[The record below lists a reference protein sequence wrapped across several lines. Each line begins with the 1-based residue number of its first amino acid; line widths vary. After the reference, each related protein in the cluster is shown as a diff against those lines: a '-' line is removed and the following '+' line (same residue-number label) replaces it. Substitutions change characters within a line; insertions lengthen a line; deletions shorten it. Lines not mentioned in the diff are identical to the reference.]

1 MKNFVSFGI
10 GIVVGGAISAADT
23 YKYFKEKSDKEIE
36 EIKDRFREKEN
47 DLEEEIAEI
56 KDQKLEIMA
65 QEAESQRAKD
75 EVEKPKK
82 SKKKSSKKDA
92 DKPVTNATDA
102 AARPE
107 MEYTDYAAISNGK
120 NSDDE
125 AEEEKSKKKTTKKK
139 STKKKKESE
148 VVVITEEEWIDNPD
162 DMSQITMY
170 VTPTGNV
177 INGSTEQKIDP
188 AGSVSQEMVDAFL
201 ESNDSVWYV
210 RNNKLFVMYE
220 LVLDED
226 GDYDV
231 Y

>member
-1 MKNFVSFGI
+1 MKNFISFGI
-10 GIVVGGAISAADT
+10 GMVVGGVISSAAT

-65 QEAESQRAKD
+65 KEAESQMAKD

-82 SKKKSSKKDA
+82 SKKKSTKKDA
-92 DKPVTNATDA
+92 EKPVTNATDA
-102 AARPE
+102 ADRPE
-107 MEYTDYAAISNGK
+107 MEYTDYAAISSGK
-120 NSDDE
+120 DE
-125 AEEEKSKKKTTKKK
+125 AEYEEEKPKKSKKKT
-139 STKKKKESE
+139 TKKKKESE
-148 VVVITEEEWIDNPD
+148 VVVITEEEWVDNAEE
-162 DMSQITMY
+162 MTQITLY
-170 VTPTGNV
+170 ITPAAFV
-177 INGSTEQKIDP
+177 INGSTEQRID
-188 AGSVSQEMVDAFL
+188 AEGSIGQEMVDNFL
-201 ESNDSVWYV
+201 ESGDPVWYV